1 MGSVPGRH
9 RSRRKSRGVGV
20 VVATMALI
28 LVAVGAWFG
37 YRQLGGPSCSG
48 ETRIAVSATMEIAPA
63 IRQAADAWVSGG
75 ASADGTCVKVNV
87 TAQDPVD
94 VAAVVASKHS
104 VNLAGVGQA
113 SGTAVMPDVWVPDS
127 STWLLRLR
135 GAASGFTPTNGASIA
150 RSPVVVAMP
159 EPVATSIGW
168 PKAKLTWKDLI
179 GQLANGTSIR
189 PGVVEP
195 TRDAAGLSGLLA
207 LSAAAQAAGPNA
219 AQTGTAVL
227 RLLAAGKSALRP
239 DLLAKFPRSADPASV
254 ASSLSAAPL
263 SEEDVMEYNADQP
276 PINLAALYLD
286 PAPISL
292 DYPYSIM
299 PGTDPMKA
307 KAADGLFRVL
317 TTPDFKNKLGAQ
329 HLRAADG
336 TWGTGFQPPTGAPS
350 PAGTPQVT
358 ASPAGGAA
366 AAGSIDAS
374 VVEKTLATWTTV
386 TLPGRMLAVID
397 VSGTMGGAVPSAGGK
412 TRMQLTKAAATQ
424 GMSLFSDDWAL
435 GLWIFSTN
443 MGGGKDWKEL
453 VPIGPVG
460 THRDQLTAAL
470 ATVEPKRGGDT
481 GLYDTVLAGYE
492 AVQDGWQAGRV
503 NSMVILT
510 DGIGNDDPEGGI
522 ALQPLIDQLKKIK
535 DGKRPVQV
543 IVIGLGD
550 EVNRGPLDQITKTT
564 GGGVFVAQD
573 PAKIGEIF
581 LKAISLRPTAG

>member
-9 RSRRKSRGVGV
+9 RNRRKSRGIGV
-20 VVATMALI
+20 VAAAMALI

-48 ETRIAVSATMEIAPA
+48 QTRLAVSAAGEIAPA
-63 IRQAADAWVSGG
+63 IQQAADAWISGG
-75 ASADGTCVKVNV
+75 ASADGTCVKVDV

-104 VNLAGVGQA
+104 VNLAGIGQA
-113 SGTAVMPDVWVPDS
+113 SGTSVMPDVWVPDS

-135 GAASGFTPTNGASIA
+135 GAASGFTPANGASIA

-159 EPVATSIGW
+159 EPVATAIGW
-168 PKAKLTWKDLI
+168 PKAKLTWNDLI

-207 LSAAAQAAGPNA
+207 LSAAAQAAGPTA
-219 AQTGTAVL
+219 GQAGTAVL
-227 RLLAAGKSALRP
+227 RLLAAGKSALRQ

-263 SEEDVMEYNADQP
+263 SEEDVVEYNAHQP

-286 PAPISL
+286 PPPISL
-292 DYPYSIM
+292 DYPYAVM

-317 TTPDFKNKLGAQ
+317 TTPDFKNRLGAQ

-350 PAGTPQVT
+350 PAGTAQVT
-358 ASPAGGAA
+358 PSPAGGAA
-366 AAGSIDAS
+366 AAGSLDPT

-397 VSGTMGGAVPSAGGK
+397 ISGTMGGAVASAGGK

-460 THRDQLTAAL
+460 TRREQLRAAL
-470 ATVEPKRGGDT
+470 GTVEPKPGGDT
-481 GLYDTVLAGYE
+481 GLYDTILAGYK

-503 NSMVILT
+503 NSVVILT
-510 DGIGNDDPEGGI
+510 DGIGNDDPGGGI

-564 GGGVFVAQD
+564 GGGVFVADD